1 MFEVEPRTYKQNAR
15 KKKKKNI
22 VSLRVMDFIHYKK
35 SLILLRTYVAA
46 FDYLF
51 YKDCISNKKN

>member
-1 MFEVEPRTYKQNAR
+1 MFEVEPRTYQQNA
-15 KKKKKNI
+15 KKEKNI

-35 SLILLRTYVAA
+35 SLMLLRTYVAA